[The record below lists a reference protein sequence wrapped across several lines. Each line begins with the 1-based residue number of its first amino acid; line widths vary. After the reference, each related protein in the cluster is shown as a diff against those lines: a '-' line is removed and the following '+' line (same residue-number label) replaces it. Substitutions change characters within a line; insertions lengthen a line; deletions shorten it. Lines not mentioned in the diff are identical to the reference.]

1 MVGVQRGQAKI
12 LDELCELTWWHWGR
26 AREVFREA
34 RGPPRVPEPREARP
48 PTADRRP
55 PTTDRRRGCGETLH
69 LVAAV
74 SDAPARERMTRFL
87 RQMAARLRR
96 RPHSTD
102 PFSSQAIWGP
112 TGMA

>member
-55 PTTDRRRGCGETLH
+55 PTDGEDAVRRCTWWRRCQT
-69 LVAAV
+69 
-74 SDAPARERMTRFL
+74 PRRE
-87 RQMAARLRR
+87 
-96 RPHSTD
+96 S
-102 PFSSQAIWGP
+102 G
-112 TGMA
+112 